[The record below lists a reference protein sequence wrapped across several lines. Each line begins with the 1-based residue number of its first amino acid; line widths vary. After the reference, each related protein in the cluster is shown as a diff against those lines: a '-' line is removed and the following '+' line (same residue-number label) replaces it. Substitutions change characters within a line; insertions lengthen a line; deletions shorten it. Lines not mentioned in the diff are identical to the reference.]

1 VVPKVEP
8 AVARPVLLMVAML
21 VEEELHV
28 TWLVASPCVLFPNVA
43 VALYCWVAPGW
54 RVALSGEMVRAVI

>member
-1 VVPKVEP
+1 M
-8 AVARPVLLMVAML
+8 LLMVAML